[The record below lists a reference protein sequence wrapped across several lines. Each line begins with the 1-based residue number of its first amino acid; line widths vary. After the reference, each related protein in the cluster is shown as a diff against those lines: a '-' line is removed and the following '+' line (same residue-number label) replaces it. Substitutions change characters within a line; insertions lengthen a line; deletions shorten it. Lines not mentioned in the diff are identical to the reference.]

1 MDRKKRFINGVL
13 LSLVLTATPFLFYI
27 YKFAPVDSKEWDTIF
42 GTITSGGFGSVQSFL
57 HALFTKIS
65 FVLLTGIWFVTATNW
80 WKYSILVP
88 FTMFLFQLSGT
99 INFQLQYIDE
109 YDFLYSLTFI
119 TPIIFF
125 LVYISYRISKRPLIN
140 TDLEEDVVD
149 EISKILSD
157 EL

>member
-13 LSLVLTATPFLFYI
+13 L
-27 YKFAPVDSKEWDTIF
+27 
-42 GTITSGGFGSVQSFL
+42 FL

-65 FVLLTGIWFVTATNW
+65 FVLLTGIWFITATNW

-88 FTMFLFQLSGT
+88 FTMFLFQLSGI

-109 YDFLYSLTFI
+109 YDFLYSLPFI

-125 LVYISYRISKRPLIN
+125 LVYISYRISKRPILN
-140 TDLEEDVVD
+140 TDLKEDVDD

-157 EL
+157 KL